1 MLYMTVLTAFPLAY
15 IIQIVISSSFPTSKQ
30 LQTGSALVIYGLG
43 LVIGY
48 LAAILVAVTPTR
60 VT

>member
-15 IIQIVISSSFPTSKQ
+15 IIQIVISSSLPTCKQ

-48 LAAILVAVTPTR
+48 LAAILVAVMPAR